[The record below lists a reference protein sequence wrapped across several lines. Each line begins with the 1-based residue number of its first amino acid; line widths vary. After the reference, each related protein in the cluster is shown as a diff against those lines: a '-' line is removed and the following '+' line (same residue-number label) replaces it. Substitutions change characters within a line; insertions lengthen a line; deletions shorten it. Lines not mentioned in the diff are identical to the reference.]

1 MDDQTKLATYQA
13 DPERY
18 VIGENGSIFDRTVG
32 RYVDMIASRNPHA
45 ITAANSREM
54 LQRKKDIAE
63 ASQLRALARASGLDP
78 DTLDMEQLM
87 QGAGTALEKLLQHF
101 YATFLKSANLRGMA
115 ESYRQIAA
123 PMVGEIHDIRV
134 PPPSQGTDE
143 AAAHLLELLREA
155 LKPQAIDGTVT
166 DTKGE

>member
-1 MDDQTKLATYQA
+1 MTDYNDETRYKILDGGAVYGLEEGKIVAHLPGEHKYSITK
-13 DPERY
+13 
-18 VIGENGSIFDRTVG
+18 S
-32 RYVDMIASRNPHA
+32 
-45 ITAANSREM
+45 NSREM

-63 ASQLRALARASGLDP
+63 ASQLRALARAAGLDP

-87 QGAGTALEKLLQHF
+87 QGAGSALEKLLQHF

-134 PPPSQGTDE
+134 PPPSQGTEE

-155 LKPQAIDGTVT
+155 LKPQAIDGKVT
-166 DTKGE
+166 DTKGG